1 MRQSISLGRIA
12 GIRVGI
18 NASVFLIV
26 AILVTG
32 LATGRLPDAYPGRS
46 IISYVIGSILAAVL
60 FLASLLAHELAH
72 SLVARRN
79 GIEVE
84 SIVLWLLGGVAQLR
98 GEAKTPGADFRIA
111 IVGPLT
117 SFGLAIGFGLAAG
130 GLAWIGTGGLPL
142 GVLTY
147 LAATN
152 AMLGVFNLIPAA
164 PLDGGRV
171 LRAALWRWRG
181 NRQTAAVNAARSGR
195 VFGFVMIALGVLQ
208 VVTGYG
214 FGGIWLAL
222 IGWFVVSAATAEE
235 QQARQGGQMAG
246 VTVGEVMTAVPTIL
260 DGDLTVDDFVTQV
273 VLTHRFST
281 YPLVDSLGRLTG
293 LVTLNRVRAVPPGL
307 RAATRL
313 REIACAPS
321 EVPIARPEEPL
332 VELLERMHGCSDGR
346 AVVVDGDGRVVGLV
360 SPSDVARSLQGADLR
375 SFDPYP
381 APAGADLTSLPQDR
395 DRRPPSH

>member
-1 MRQSISLGRIA
+1 VRASISLGRIA
-12 GIRVGI
+12 GIQVGI

-26 AILVTG
+26 AILVAG
-32 LATGRLPDAYPGRS
+32 LATGRLPAAFPGRS
-46 IISYVIGSILAAVL
+46 IAVYVIAAIIAAVL

-98 GEAKTPGADFRIA
+98 GEARTPGADFRIA

-117 SFGLAIGFGLAAG
+117 SLGLAIGFGLAAG
-130 GLAWIGTGGLPL
+130 GIAWLGTPGLPF
-142 GVLTY
+142 GVLAY
-147 LAATN
+147 LAAAN
-152 AMLGVFNLIPAA
+152 AMLAVFNLIPAA

-181 NRQTAAVNAARSGR
+181 DRQTAAVNAARAGR
-195 VFGFVMIALGVLQ
+195 VLGFVLIALGVLQ
-208 VVTGYG
+208 VVVGRG
-214 FGGIWLAL
+214 LDGVWLAL

-235 QQARQGGQMAG
+235 QQARLGSRMASI
-246 VTVGEVMTAVPTIL
+246 TVGQVMAPQPTIL
-260 DGDLTVDDFVTQV
+260 DGNLTVDDFVTRV
-273 VLTHRFST
+273 ALTHRFST
-281 YPLVDSLGRLTG
+281 YPLVDPYGRLTG
-293 LVTLNRVRAVPPGL
+293 LVTLNRVRDVPPAI
-307 RAATRL
+307 RATTRL
-313 REIACAPS
+313 RDIACAPS

-346 AVVVDGDGRVVGLV
+346 AVVVDDADRVVGVL
-360 SPSDVARSLQGADLR
+360 SASDVARALQLADLR

-381 APAGADLTSLPQDR
+381 APYGADLTSLPR
-395 DRRPPSH
+395 ERPPRG